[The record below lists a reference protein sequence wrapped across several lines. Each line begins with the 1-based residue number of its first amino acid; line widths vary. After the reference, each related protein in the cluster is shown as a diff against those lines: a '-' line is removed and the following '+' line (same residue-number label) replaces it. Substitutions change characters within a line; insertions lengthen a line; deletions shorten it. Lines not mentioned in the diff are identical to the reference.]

1 VKGRASSNAKR
12 QKLADRLPKI
22 KPGHHFSDHFL
33 LNRFKSFTGGVF
45 DTNCFYYQAP
55 EGGILFDAPQGA
67 DSAFAGEPVKL
78 LLLTHGHFDHVVDGA
93 AVIKRHGCQTAFH
106 PDTAPMVND
115 PEFFRRWGFEFEID
129 PFAADFF
136 LDEGPIKLLGT
147 AMHIYHVPG
156 HCPGSLCF
164 HLLAENVV
172 IGGDVLFRE
181 GVGRWDLPEG
191 DGDLLLKG
199 IRQKLFP
206 LDETIAVL
214 PGHGPSTTIGWERQ
228 NNPFLV
234 T

>member
-1 VKGRASSNAKR
+1 M
-12 QKLADRLPKI
+12 
-22 KPGHHFSDHFL
+22 
-33 LNRFKSFTGGVF
+33 NRFKSFTGGVF

-67 DSAFAGEPVKL
+67 SSAFAGEPVKL

-93 AVIKRHGCQTAFH
+93 AVIKRHSCQTAFH

-115 PEFFRRWGFEFEID
+115 PKFFRQWGFEFEID

-136 LDEGPIKLLGT
+136 LDEGEPIKLLGA
-147 AMHIYHVPG
+147 AMRIYHIPG

-164 HLLAENVV
+164 HLLDENVV

-181 GVGRWDLPEG
+181 GVGRWDLPGG
-191 DGDLLLKG
+191 DADLLLEG

-206 LDETIAVL
+206 LDEAITVL